1 MFSFSPS
8 QGLVEHVFV
17 DISWDY
23 GWKLCGKKMMLDEKI
38 GKVVKG
44 EKKTK
49 KRKKKEKKSVHLCY

>member
-1 MFSFSPS
+1 MFFFSPS

-49 KRKKKEKKSVHLCY
+49 KRKKKEKKSVPLCY

>member
-23 GWKLCGKKMMLDEKI
+23 GWKLCGKKMMFDEKI

-49 KRKKKEKKSVHLCY
+49 KRKKKEKKSVPLCY